1 MTRAFTTKIE
11 RLSDGLHGPW
21 RSPRNLLQAQTYGGH
36 ASVHDDETAR
46 KMGFAAAPIEG
57 PTHFSQFIPLC
68 TEIWGDRWLSEGC
81 LSVSYKGAVLDGEEV
96 MAFIGIPTGDE
107 QQLPI
112 WMTKR
117 DGSEVLRGT
126 ASVGSNAPDS
136 VLQTKLDRLCAT
148 DPNRVIFGHVE
159 PGAVRPR
166 FAARINFD
174 SPMGDLYP
182 FTLRDKNANIT
193 EVSAY
198 YEEGRKTPWGGPILP
213 VEMIS
218 VLAHHRAFEDP
229 WLPRKETIDLFVD
242 QEIRIFAGP
251 LMVDTEYEIERTLV
265 ALSGSR
271 RTESCWVRSDIY
283 LPTQEKVLAS
293 VLLNVASF
301 KDSYADYDLEHAKL
315 RGEH

>member
-1 MTRAFTTKIE
+1 MTRAFATAIE
-11 RLSDGLHGPW
+11 RGSDRLHGPW

-46 KMGFAAAPIEG
+46 KMGFDAAPIEG

-68 TEIWGDRWLSEGC
+68 TEIWGDRWLAEGC

-96 MAFIGIPTGDE
+96 MAFIGAPTGEE

-126 ASVGSNAPDS
+126 ASIGMDAPDS
-136 VLQTKLDRLCAT
+136 ALQVKLDRLNAP
-148 DPNRVIFGHVE
+148 DPHRVIFGHVE
-159 PGAVRPR
+159 PGSIRQR
-166 FAARINFD
+166 FAARISFD
-174 SPMGDLYP
+174 DPMGDLYP
-182 FTLRDKNANIT
+182 FTLREKNANIT
-193 EVSAY
+193 EVSSY
-198 YEEGRKTPWGGPILP
+198 YGEGAKTPWGGPILP

-218 VLAHHRAFEDP
+218 VLAHHRASEDP
-229 WLPRKETIDLFVD
+229 WLPQKNTIDLFVD
-242 QEIRIFAGP
+242 QEIRVLNGP
-251 LMVDTEYEIERTLV
+251 LMADTEYEVERTLV

-283 LPTQEKVLAS
+283 LPGQEKILAS

-301 KDSYADYDLEHAKL
+301 KDSYADYELEQAKL
-315 RGEH
+315 VGGQ